1 MPGLSK
7 SKYTKFCQCDK
18 ALWLKTYRPELEV
31 IDEATKA
38 RFEMGNVVGDLAM
51 GLFGE
56 YKEAHAEY
64 PDGKLDLAAMTEQT
78 RQWMEE
84 GVENICEASFSYDD
98 NYCAVDILRKT
109 DQGWAIY
116 EVKSS
121 TYPEFKGRPSEIEKY
136 APDIAYQKWLLTQC
150 GVNVTGTFLVC
161 LNSDYVRHGE
171 LDLQKLFVTVDMQG
185 MVANELLKVPNNV
198 TLAKATMESNEEPVT
213 DIDTTVPVICPNS
226 RCSMCMAARENN
238 SPSPRR

>member
-64 PDGKLDLAAMTEQT
+64 PDGKL
-78 RQWMEE
+78 
-84 GVENICEASFSYDD
+84 
-98 NYCAVDILRKT
+98 
-109 DQGWAIY
+109 
-116 EVKSS
+116 
-121 TYPEFKGRPSEIEKY
+121 EF
-136 APDIAYQKWLLTQC
+136 
-150 GVNVTGTFLVC
+150 V
-161 LNSDYVRHGE
+161 
-171 LDLQKLFVTVDMQG
+171 
-185 MVANELLKVPNNV
+185 LLKPS
-198 TLAKATMESNEEPVT
+198 AT
-213 DIDTTVPVICPNS
+213 TTTT
-226 RCSMCMAARENN
+226 ARWI
-238 SPSPRR
+238 SCARPTRDGPSTR